1 MKRVWLGAFISCLA
15 VVAVMGCKGGAQIY
29 QVKEAPVQTATGK
42 VPSIE
47 QVQKI
52 IIESG
57 VKLGWVMAVVKPG
70 EIQGTKNVRIHS
82 AVVTIPFTAKNY
94 SVLYKDSTNLKYNAA
109 AQTIHQEYTYWIQ
122 ELDNEIRARLTA
134 AGN

>member
-1 MKRVWLGAFISCLA
+1 MKRVWLGTFISCLA

-70 EIQGTKNVRIHS
+70 EIQGTRNVRIHS
-82 AVVTIPFTAKNY
+82 AVVTIPFTEKNY

>member
-29 QVKEAPVQTATGK
+29 QVKEAPVQTASGT
-42 VPSIE
+42 VPSLE

>member
-42 VPSIE
+42 VPSVE

-70 EIQGTKNVRIHS
+70 EIQGTRNVRIHS

>member
-29 QVKEAPVQTATGK
+29 QVKEAPIQTATGK
-42 VPSIE
+42 VPSVE

-70 EIQGTKNVRIHS
+70 EIQGTRNVRVHS

>member
-29 QVKEAPVQTATGK
+29 QVKEAPVQTASGK
-42 VPSIE
+42 VPSLE

>member
-15 VVAVMGCKGGAQIY
+15 VVAMMGCKGGAQIY
-29 QVKEAPVQTATGK
+29 QVKEAPVQTASGK
-42 VPSIE
+42 VPSLE

-70 EIQGTKNVRIHS
+70 EIQGTRNVRIHS
-82 AVVTIPFTAKNY
+82 AVVTIPFTEKNY

>member
-42 VPSIE
+42 VPSLE

-70 EIQGTKNVRIHS
+70 EIQGTRNVRIHS

>member
-29 QVKEAPVQTATGK
+29 QVKEAPVQTASGK
-42 VPSIE
+42 VPSLE

-70 EIQGTKNVRIHS
+70 EIQGTRNVRIHS

>member
-1 MKRVWLGAFISCLA
+1 MKPMWTAA
-15 VVAVMGCKGGAQIY
+15 VLTGLILTTIVGCKGGAQIY
-29 QVKEAPVQTATGK
+29 QVKEAPVQTASGK
-42 VPSIE
+42 VPSVE

-70 EIQGTKNVRIHS
+70 EIQGTRNVRIHS

-109 AQTIHQEYTYWIQ
+109 NQTIHQEYTYWIQ

>member
-1 MKRVWLGAFISCLA
+1 MKRVWLGALISCLA
-15 VVAVMGCKGGAQIY
+15 VVAVIGCKGGAQIY
-29 QVKEAPVQTATGK
+29 QVKEAPVQTASGK

-70 EIQGTKNVRIHS
+70 EIQGTRNVRIHS
-82 AVVTIPFTAKNY
+82 AVVTIPFTTKNY

>member
-1 MKRVWLGAFISCLA
+1 MKRGWLGAFISCLA

-29 QVKEAPVQTATGK
+29 QVKEAPVQTASGK
-42 VPSIE
+42 VPSLE

-70 EIQGTKNVRIHS
+70 EIQGTRNVRIHS
-82 AVVTIPFTAKNY
+82 AVVTIPFTEKNY

>member
-1 MKRVWLGAFISCLA
+1 MKRVWSGALISCLA
-15 VVAVMGCKGGAQIY
+15 FAAVMGCKGGAQIY

-42 VPSIE
+42 VPTVE

-57 VKLGWVMAVVKPG
+57 VKQGWVMALVKPG
-70 EIQGTKNVRIHS
+70 EVQGTRNVRIHS
-82 AVVTIPFTAKNY
+82 ATVTIPFTSKNY
-94 SVLYKDSTNLKYNAA
+94 SILYKDSTNLKYNAA
-109 AQTIHQEYTYWIQ
+109 NHTIHQEYTYWIQ

>member
-1 MKRVWLGAFISCLA
+1 MKRVWLAAFISGLA
-15 VVAVMGCKGGAQIY
+15 VVAVMGCRGGAQIY

-42 VPSIE
+42 VPSLE

-70 EIQGTKNVRIHS
+70 EIQGTRNVRIHS
-82 AVVTIPFTAKNY
+82 AVVTIPFTTKNY
-94 SVLYKDSTNLKYNAA
+94 SVLYKESTNLKYNSA

-134 AGN
+134 AGD

>member
-1 MKRVWLGAFISCLA
+1 MTRAWLGAFIPCLA

-42 VPSIE
+42 VPTVE

-70 EIQGTKNVRIHS
+70 EIQGTRNLRIHS
-82 AVVTIPFTAKNY
+82 AVVTIPFTAKSY
-94 SVLYKDSTNLKYNAA
+94 SILYKDSTNLKYNAGT
-109 AQTIHQEYTYWIQ
+109 QTIHQEYTYWIQ

-134 AGN
+134 AGQ

>member
-29 QVKEAPVQTATGK
+29 QVKEAPVQTASGA
-42 VPSIE
+42 VPSLE

-70 EIQGTKNVRIHS
+70 EIQGTRNVRTHS
-82 AVVTIPFTAKNY
+82 AVVTIPFTTKNY

>member
-42 VPSIE
+42 VPTIE
-47 QVQKI
+47 QVQKV

-109 AQTIHQEYTYWIQ
+109 NQTIHQEYTYWIQ